1 MAATP
6 HDGAGTT
13 LTLGNTNYTVTNI
26 VISFTN
32 PNDAAGDDANIDV
45 SHLGLTT
52 GASVATINR
61 PLVGSTAG
69 GAAGTGRQVQF
80 DYLGKSIIAD
90 ASTGT
95 CSITTGGTSLLSG
108 VAYTVSSS
116 TLTLA
121 TNDAIRGQATIA
133 IARV

>member
-1 MAATP
+1 MADTP
-6 HDGAGTT
+6 HDSSGTS
-13 LTLGNTNYTVTNI
+13 LKLGNTNYTVTNI
-26 VISFTN
+26 VITF
-32 PNDAAGDDANIDV
+32 NDPTADQEKIDV

-52 GASVATINR
+52 GASILTQDR
-61 PLVGSTAG
+61 PLQGSTTD
-69 GAAGTGRQVQF
+69 TGRQVQF

-95 CSITTGGTSLLSG
+95 CLITTGGTTLVAG
-108 VAYTVSSS
+108 VAYTVNSS

-121 TNDAIRGQATIA
+121 TNDAIRGQATLR

>member
-6 HDGAGTT
+6 HDSTGTVLTWAGTT
-13 LTLGNTNYTVTNI
+13 YTVTNI
-26 VISFTN
+26 VITN
-32 PNDAAGDDANIDV
+32 ENPAADDNIDV

-52 GASVATINR
+52 GASVLTISR
-61 PLVGSTAG
+61 PLQ
-69 GAAGTGRQVQF
+69 GATGDTGRSVQF

-95 CSITTGGTSLLSG
+95 LSLTTGGTTLLNA
-108 VAYTVSSS
+108 VAGTVQSS

-121 TNDAIRGQATIA
+121 TNDAIRGQATVR

>member
-1 MAATP
+1 MSATP

-13 LTLGNTNYTVTNI
+13 LRLGATFYTVSNI
-26 VISFTN
+26 VVTFTD
-32 PNDAAGDDANIDV
+32 PTADEEKIDV

-52 GASVATINR
+52 GAQLATVDR
-61 PLVGSTAG
+61 PLKGSTTD
-69 GAAGTGRQVQF
+69 TGRSVQF
-80 DYLGKSIIAD
+80 NYLGKDIIAD

-95 CSITTGGTSLLSG
+95 CTIVTGGSTLLSG
-108 VAYTVSSS
+108 VAYTVNSS

-121 TNDAIRGQATIA
+121 TNDAIRGQATIR